1 MTMRETYFTNAISEA
16 IDHAMATDPSVIILG
31 EDVKTGPIGGT
42 KGLFDKYGPD
52 RVRNTPITEQTIV
65 GSCVGAAASGLRPV
79 ADIMFAS
86 FFYVAMDQLG
96 NQAARL
102 RYMSGGQIELP
113 IVYMS
118 GAGPAGS
125 LAAQHSENPH
135 PLIMQLAGLKLVVPS
150 TPADAKG
157 LMLASIRDPN
167 PVVYLIDLVLTGK
180 KGPVPEE
187 PYEIPLGSADVKRLG
202 SDVTVVAIGSLVGV
216 ALDVADELEADGIA
230 VEVVDPRS
238 LVPLDWPT
246 IAASIAKT
254 GRLVVADPAR
264 RSCGAAAEIVSRAL
278 ETNWDDLKSRPR
290 RVTWADVP
298 MPFSPPL
305 ETAAIVTHDDI
316 RAAVN
321 ETLGT
326 APTPAL
332 PASGR
337 GR

>member
-1 MTMRETYFTNAISEA
+1 VREMYFTAAIAEA
-16 IDHAMATDPSVIILG
+16 LDHAMATDPSVIVLG

-79 ADIMFAS
+79 ADMMFAS

-113 IVYMS
+113 IVFMS

-135 PLIMQLAGLKLVVPS
+135 PLVMQLAGLKLVVPS

-167 PVVYLIDLVLTGK
+167 PVVYLIDLMLTGK

-187 PYEIPLGSADVKRLG
+187 PYEIPLGSADVKRVG
-202 SDVTVVAIGSLVGV
+202 SDITLVAIGSLVPL
-216 ALDVADELEADGIA
+216 ALEVADELEAEGVS

-246 IAASIAKT
+246 IASSIAKT
-254 GRLVVADPAR
+254 GRLIVADPAR
-264 RSCGAAAEIVSRAL
+264 RTCGAAAELLSRAV
-278 ETNWDDLKSRPR
+278 ETNWDDLKARPR

-298 MPFSPPL
+298 IPFSPPL
-305 ETAAIVTHDDI
+305 ETAAIVTRDDI
-316 RAAVN
+316 LATVH
-321 ETLGT
+321 ETLG
-326 APTPAL
+326 AAHAPAL
-332 PASGR
+332 PASNAR
-337 GR
+337 R